1 MDAKHRLDR
10 GVRELFFVYMR
21 RGPAMNKL
29 PVRIDTEKALD
40 ALRAAVQSIEEVT
53 PALLQRLVV
62 WTKTATRE
70 IAPSVD
76 ALLNEVARR
85 YQTRL
90 TPLYHAVPWS
100 DWIIE
105 PADFREVFQ
114 TTAKLTGGFA
124 GITARR
130 TAETIAQFP
139 RSLMVFRLITGY
151 TWNELSDILL
161 TKSDTTV
168 QPQKLQQIE
177 RAETMDQIPGRPS
190 EEVIANIGEALFGIV
205 ERTLMVLPED
215 LEPDRFRS
223 RQDKIDTEK
232 GWASVHQ
239 CAKQG
244 VSLADLLYERYT
256 GRPFAYVR
264 DALSSQKGDILED
277 ALERLL
283 KNHRIP
289 YDRITYNNA
298 PGFEQAPDYALPH
311 RRKPIVVIESKLA
324 EDGGT
329 ARDKASRIERLRH
342 TCDRRGI
349 ALMAVVDG
357 KGFRRFNDV
366 LLPIIRNTKG
376 YTYTLETL
384 PAIVEAE
391 PIRRLGPA
399 SR

>member
-1 MDAKHRLDR
+1 MDAQDLPHA
-10 GVRELFFVYMR
+10 GVEDLKVGLEPPMNELPR
-21 RGPAMNKL
+21 K
-29 PVRIDTEKALD
+29 IDTERALD
-40 ALRAAVQSIEEVT
+40 ELRAGVQSIDDV
-53 PALLQRLVV
+53 PPDLLQRLVFL
-62 WTKTATRE
+62 TETSPRE
-70 IAPSVD
+70 FVPHLE
-76 ALLNEVARR
+76 ALLVEVARR
-85 YQTRL
+85 YRTRL
-90 TPLYHAVPWS
+90 TPLYHVVPWS
-100 DWIIE
+100 ERIIE
-105 PADFREVFQ
+105 PAAFREVFQ
-114 TTAKLTGGFA
+114 ETAKLTEGFA

-130 TAETIAQFP
+130 IAETITRFP

-151 TWNELSDILL
+151 TSNELSDILL
-161 TKSDTTV
+161 TKLDTTV
-168 QPQKLQQIE
+168 QPQKLQEIE
-177 RAETMDQIPGRPS
+177 RAEAMDQIPGPPG
-190 EEVIANIGEALFGIV
+190 EEVIAKLGEALFGIV
-205 ERTLMVLPED
+205 ERTLMVLPKD

-232 GWASVHQ
+232 GWTSVNR
-239 CAKQG
+239 CATQG
-244 VSLADLLYERYT
+244 VSLAELLYERYT

-283 KNHRIP
+283 KDHRIP
-289 YDRITYNNA
+289 YDRITDNEA
-298 PGFEQAPDYALPH
+298 PGFQQAPDYALPH
-311 RRKPIVVIESKLA
+311 RQEPVVVIESKLA

-384 PAIVEAE
+384 PAIVDAE

>member
-1 MDAKHRLDR
+1 
-10 GVRELFFVYMR
+10 MR
-21 RGPAMNKL
+21 ANRSMRKL
-29 PVRIDTEKALD
+29 PEKIDTEETLEKVRSALT
-40 ALRAAVQSIEEVT
+40 QTSEVT
-53 PALLQRLVV
+53 PAILQRLVA
-62 WTKTATRE
+62 WTSTAPRNL
-70 IAPSVD
+70 APRVD
-76 ALLNEVARR
+76 ALLIEVARR
-85 YQTRL
+85 YRTRL
-90 TPLYHAVPWS
+90 APLYHAVPWS
-100 DWIIE
+100 DWIVE
-105 PADFREVFQ
+105 PAAFREVFQ
-114 TTAKLTGGFA
+114 MTAKLTGGFT
-124 GITARR
+124 GITARKI
-130 TAETIAQFP
+130 TETIGRFP

-161 TKSDTTV
+161 TKLDTTI

-177 RAETMDQIPGRPS
+177 RAEAMDQVPGPPG
-190 EEVIANIGEALFGIV
+190 EDVITKLGDALFGIV

-215 LEPDRFRS
+215 LEPERFRS
-223 RQDKIDTEK
+223 RQDKFDTEK
-232 GWASVHQ
+232 GWASVNR
-239 CAKQG
+239 CTTQG
-244 VSLADLLYERYT
+244 VPLAELLYERYT

-277 ALERLL
+277 ALEKLL
-283 KNHRIP
+283 QDYRIP
-289 YDRITYNNA
+289 YDRITDNKA

-311 RRKPIVVIESKLA
+311 RREPTVVIESKLA

-342 TCDRRGI
+342 TCNRRGI
-349 ALMAVVDG
+349 ELMAVVDG

-384 PAIVEAE
+384 AVIVEAE